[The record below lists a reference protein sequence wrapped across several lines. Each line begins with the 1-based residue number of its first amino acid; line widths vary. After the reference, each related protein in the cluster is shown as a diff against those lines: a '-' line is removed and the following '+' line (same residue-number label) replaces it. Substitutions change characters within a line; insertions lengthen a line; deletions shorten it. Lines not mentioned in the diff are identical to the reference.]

1 MNPQQLTEEDIKK
14 MTPEQLHELQKQ
26 NCVFCHIANGKIPSK
41 KVYED
46 EVVLAVLDINPA
58 SQGHTM
64 IIPKIHAT
72 ITPQLTKETM
82 AHIAITTKIISQA
95 ILKAFKARGTSI
107 FIANGPAAGQ
117 RAGHAVIHIIPR
129 TEGDGIL
136 LQPGA
141 GRQTTDKGLG
151 TRDSGLEKPDLILET
166 RDLKHETPDNNQQS
180 TSSVDLDELARL
192 MK

>member
-1 MNPQQLTEEDIKK
+1 MNPQQLTEEDLKK
-14 MTPEQLHELQKQ
+14 MSPEQLHELQKQ

-95 ILKAFKARGTSI
+95 IIKAFKTRGTSI

-117 RAGHAVIHIIPR
+117 RAGHAIIHIIPR

-136 LQPGA
+136 LQPDIKLSSNTGHQESRVV
-141 GRQTTDKGLG
+141 GDGKEGV
-151 TRDSGLEKPDLILET
+151 SKNET
-166 RDLKHETPDNNQQS
+166 INTPKSD
-180 TSSVDLDELARL
+180 SSVDLDELARL

>member
-1 MNPQQLTEEDIKK
+1 MNPQQLTEEDLKK
-14 MTPEQLHELQKQ
+14 MSPEQLHELQKQ
-26 NCVFCHIANGKIPSK
+26 NCVFCHIAQGKIPSK

-117 RAGHAVIHIIPR
+117 RAGHAIIHIIPR

-136 LQPGA
+136 LQPDVTSPSNN
-141 GRQTTDKGLG
+141 GRQTSEVVGEGREVSDK
-151 TRDSGLEKPDLILET
+151 TQVSSSKTEEPI
-166 RDLKHETPDNNQQS
+166 PQS
-180 TSSVDLDELARL
+180 ESSVDLDELARL